1 MNKCFQHLV
10 ICSMHTLLKLKMKA
24 ETKFRKKDIAIV
36 ASNDFAIS
44 LSSVTIL
51 KRNKLQS

>member
-1 MNKCFQHLV
+1 
-10 ICSMHTLLKLKMKA
+10 MKA
-24 ETKFRKKDIAIV
+24 ETKFKKKDITIV
-36 ASNDFAIS
+36 AFNDFAVN